1 MIYNNLLIKDKE
13 GIIHTHC
20 SYNNTII
27 TATDKIGN
35 TINWSSGG
43 TKDVKGARRSTT
55 FAAQSA
61 AIRVGEYLRTQGI
74 EKVHLFL
81 KGVGS
86 GRNAVAKGLQIS
98 GLKVLTVTD
107 KTPVPYNGCRPC
119 KRRRV

>member
-1 MIYNNLLIKDKE
+1 MQESQYLILL
-13 GIIHTHC
+13 
-20 SYNNTII
+20 
-27 TATDKIGN
+27 
-35 TINWSSGG
+35 
-43 TKDVKGARRSTT
+43 TKFVSH
-55 FAAQSA
+55 
-61 AIRVGEYLRTQGI
+61 LC
-74 EKVHLFL
+74 KVHLFL